1 MIMDLLCVSTG
12 KELVLIRNEGKKF
25 EEDFKKSVP
34 EDFYFYRLRD
44 SGSSFNPTQE
54 TGLRFSWQNDYDC
67 FIFYKDSFFPIEL
80 KSTQGTSMSIQFTK
94 EEKGKMIKLSQINGL
109 MKAQKHEG
117 VYAGFLLNFRK
128 TEHTYWLSIK
138 DFYLFYKFTDKK
150 TINEK
155 DIQENNGILI
165 PQVKKRVRY
174 TYDVKRMIEMIK
186 GKYNNG

>member
-1 MIMDLLCVSTG
+1 MIMDLLCVNIW
-12 KELVLIRNEGKKF
+12 KELVLIKNEGKKF
-25 EEDFKKSVP
+25 EEDFKKSIP
-34 EDFYFYRLRD
+34 EDIYFYRLRD
-44 SGSSFNPTQE
+44 PASSFNPSEE

-94 EEKGKMIKLSQINGL
+94 EEKGKMIKLNQINGL

-117 VYAGFLLNFRK
+117 VYAGLVFNFRNI
-128 TEHTYWLSIK
+128 ERTYWMCIK
-138 DFYLFYKFTDKK
+138 DFYLFYKFTNKK
-150 TINEK
+150 SINEK
-155 DIQENNGILI
+155 DIQENSGILI

>member
-138 DFYLFYKFTDKK
+138 DFYLFYKFTNKK
-150 TINEK
+150 SINEK

>member
-67 FIFYKDSFFPIEL
+67 FIFYKDSFFPLEL

>member
-1 MIMDLLCVSTG
+1 MSTG

>member
-138 DFYLFYKFTDKK
+138 DFYLFYKFTNKK
-150 TINEK
+150 SINEK

-186 GKYNNG
+186 GKYNTG

>member
-1 MIMDLLCVSTG
+1 MSIG
-12 KELVLIRNEGKKF
+12 KELELIKNQGKVF
-25 EEDFKKSVP
+25 ENSFRDSVP
-34 EDFYFYRLRD
+34 EDVYFYRLRD
-44 SGSSFNPTQE
+44 PASSFNPNDQS
-54 TGLRFSWQNDYDC
+54 GLRFSITNDYDC

-94 EEKGKMIKLSQINGL
+94 EERSKMIKINQINGL

-150 TINEK
+150 SINEK

-174 TYDVKRMIEMIK
+174 TYDVSKMIELIK